1 MQDKATLLA
10 EILNKMSSI
19 PTDFEPKFLSSD
31 DLLNLYAEYCNGHY
45 CDFKYKQGRLSDGNI
60 QSHLYFKKDHF
71 IHDYNGIETFKRF
84 IAVKAY
90 DVDNITSLAL
100 SNLLCEKFN
109 LDIFLTI
116 ETMDKERALFF
127 IRERKKRSKNISY
140 QNIEYLEQMVS
151 TDRVQIQKVSL
162 SIMVFANSK
171 KELDKKSIIVYN
183 TLKKEGF
190 SAVLESINMRPIFF
204 SFFPER
210 NFLNSRLRPQT
221 SQNIASLI
229 MFEKYQEGFKENS
242 WGDCPVSVFKNQN
255 RSAHFFNFQAK
266 QGRDR
271 NDNVVGHTMIIG
283 STGSGKSTFIS
294 FLIANLL
301 TKYDM
306 SVVALDRMNGL
317 EIMTDFFEG
326 QYNTAN
332 TDGGFYINHFSLKD
346 TEENRQFLANW
357 IKFMPNID
365 SDNQQDN
372 KASQSIDKVIRDTYN
387 YMGEQKNQINL
398 LEIAKNLGSSEQDFN
413 EILKSQGEKVYFK
426 NF

>member
-1 MQDKATLLA
+1 
-10 EILNKMSSI
+10 
-19 PTDFEPKFLSSD
+19 
-31 DLLNLYAEYCNGHY
+31 
-45 CDFKYKQGRLSDGNI
+45 
-60 QSHLYFKKDHF
+60 
-71 IHDYNGIETFKRF
+71 
-84 IAVKAY
+84 
-90 DVDNITSLAL
+90 
-100 SNLLCEKFN
+100 
-109 LDIFLTI
+109 
-116 ETMDKERALFF
+116 
-127 IRERKKRSKNISY
+127 
-140 QNIEYLEQMVS
+140 
-151 TDRVQIQKVSL
+151 
-162 SIMVFANSK
+162 
-171 KELDKKSIIVYN
+171 
-183 TLKKEGF
+183 
-190 SAVLESINMRPIFF
+190 
-204 SFFPER
+204 
-210 NFLNSRLRPQT
+210 
-221 SQNIASLI
+221 

-242 WGDCPVSVFKNQN
+242 WGDCPISVFKNQN
-255 RSAHFFNFQAK
+255 GSAHFFNFQAK

-332 TDGGFYINHFSLKD
+332 TDGGFYINPFSLKD

-357 IKFMPNID
+357 IKFMLNID
-365 SDNQQDN
+365 SDSQQDN

-413 EILKSQGEKVYFK
+413 EILKSQGKKSILK
-426 NF
+426 NFKIV

>member
-1 MQDKATLLA
+1 
-10 EILNKMSSI
+10 
-19 PTDFEPKFLSSD
+19 
-31 DLLNLYAEYCNGHY
+31 
-45 CDFKYKQGRLSDGNI
+45 
-60 QSHLYFKKDHF
+60 
-71 IHDYNGIETFKRF
+71 
-84 IAVKAY
+84 
-90 DVDNITSLAL
+90 
-100 SNLLCEKFN
+100 
-109 LDIFLTI
+109 
-116 ETMDKERALFF
+116 
-127 IRERKKRSKNISY
+127 
-140 QNIEYLEQMVS
+140 
-151 TDRVQIQKVSL
+151 
-162 SIMVFANSK
+162 
-171 KELDKKSIIVYN
+171 
-183 TLKKEGF
+183 
-190 SAVLESINMRPIFF
+190 
-204 SFFPER
+204 
-210 NFLNSRLRPQT
+210 
-221 SQNIASLI
+221 

-242 WGDCPVSVFKNQN
+242 WGDCPISVFKNQN
-255 RSAHFFNFQAK
+255 GSAHFFNFQAK

-283 STGSGKSTFIS
+283 STGSGKSTFVS

-332 TDGGFYINHFSLKD
+332 TDGGFYINPFSLKD

-357 IKFMPNID
+357 IKFMLNID
-365 SDNQQDN
+365 SNNQQDN

-426 NF
+426 NFQDCLDFSKSPLSVINMDVFANDKKLMGLIAMYLFHKLFFEAKEHNKPFFLFIDETKDYIMHPIMFTYIANALAQARKINGTLCMAFQKISQVKELGIDKAKSLIGNLSQVIIYPTKDTDELIECGVPLSDSEINFLHNTDMRARQVLVKNIVTNASAFIEIDLKKDLQELLYILDSNAGNRKILNDLKKTNQEIYKEEYLKTKMKKESENVQYV